1 MELNMSLLQEP
12 DTRYELI
19 IFDFDGT
26 LADSSEGILDAH
38 KYTIEKFGL
47 AKLTNKELRNF
58 IGGNLLKIYLNE
70 FDLSTEVAKEAVSTY
85 RK

>member
-1 MELNMSLLQEP
+1 MELNMSLLQKQ

-38 KYTIEKFGL
+38 KYTIEKLGL
-47 AKLTNKELRNF
+47 PKLQMKN
-58 IGGNLLKIYLNE
+58 
-70 FDLSTEVAKEAVSTY
+70 
-85 RK
+85 